1 MLLTRKTLNMILKNN
16 KVKIPATLE
25 KELLDDYGK
34 EVTTEDG
41 RILEYSEQDIYEQL
55 RKRLMK
61 CEKQPEPAF

>member
-55 RKRLMK
+55 RKRLTK